1 MIDSKGKS
9 VSIQAWT
16 LYKYDGKYYIPFTH
30 WIYLKEIS
38 NYYNKIVL
46 LSPVKMNS
54 SHNKG
59 LLCLDTLGTNIEVV
73 SLPYADGYVKSI
85 KYFSSYLKAYKSLK
99 YIDESYV
106 RFPIPFGWLQRFYF
120 KNKKRIIHFAGDPID
135 AALNNPNFGWIK
147 KRLLVFF
154 FLPEFLMYM
163 WACRTANVFVNGF
176 GISKRLKRFGISH
189 KNLISSTLNESDFY
203 LEEGKK
209 INKDDVNLLYVGYL
223 RTAKG
228 VEIII
233 NSFEK
238 IIKKYPNSK
247 LTLVGSGEFEDQL
260 KKMVELNSIEN
271 VHFLGHVDDREEL
284 NQIFRSHDIFCFA
297 SLSEGSPRVI
307 LEAMA
312 NGINVVSTPVGSL
325 PYIFED
331 NKEIVFSE
339 FNNPCDFY
347 SKIELLIEDNE
358 LAEEIKLSAF
368 NKVKTFTIS
377 KFIQSIFNET

>member
-1 MIDSKGKS
+1 MIDLKSKIIL
-9 VSIQAWT
+9 IQAWT
-16 LYKYDGKYYIPFTH
+16 LFKYEDKFYIPFTH
-30 WIYLKEIS
+30 WVYLKEIS
-38 NYYNKIVL
+38 HYYNKIVL
-46 LSPVKMNS
+46 LSPVKIDSNYK
-54 SHNKG
+54 KG
-59 LLCLDTLGTNIEVV
+59 MLCIETLGCNVEVV
-73 SLPYADGYVKSI
+73 SLPYADGYINSI
-85 KYFSSYLKAYKSLK
+85 KYFPSYLKAYKNLK

-106 RFPIPFGWLQRFYF
+106 RFPVPFGWLQRLYF

-135 AALNNPNFGWIK
+135 AALNNPNFSWLK

-154 FLPEFLMYM
+154 FIPEFLMYM
-163 WACRTANVFVNGF
+163 WACQTANVFVNGF
-176 GISKRLKRFGISH
+176 GISKRLKRFGIRH

-209 INKDDVNLLYVGYL
+209 INRDEVKLLYVGYL

-228 VEIII
+228 VEVII

-238 IIKKYPNSK
+238 IIKKYPKSK
-247 LTLVGSGEFEDQL
+247 LTLVGSGEFEDSL
-260 KKMVELNSIEN
+260 KKIVKQKSIEN
-271 VHFLGHVDDREEL
+271 VYFLGHVDDREEL

-331 NKEIVFSE
+331 RKEIVFSE
-339 FNNPCDFY
+339 FNNDSDFY
-347 SKIELLIEDNE
+347 SKIELLIEDYK
-358 LAEEIKLSAF
+358 LAEKIRLSAF
-368 NKVKTFTIS
+368 SKVKTFTIS
-377 KFIQSIFNET
+377 KFIQNIFNEA